1 MACNLRRSLV
11 FGLLLLAACGPPEST
26 CSERDIKSWTPATFE
41 GSTPVY
47 CDSKLVGYQLDID
60 ASDGRPRLWEMVQL
74 DQPVKP
80 ALSVSADIDLLT
92 PVARSVRIEQGAFK
106 IAEVYGV
113 SNNVSTTATYKPGDG
128 NVLRAV
134 RVAVPSGMRYRG
146 QIRDVRWD

>member
-1 MACNLRRSLV
+1 
-11 FGLLLLAACGPPEST
+11 
-26 CSERDIKSWTPATFE
+26 
-41 GSTPVY
+41 
-47 CDSKLVGYQLDID
+47 
-60 ASDGRPRLWEMVQL
+60 MVQL

-113 SNNVSTTATYKPGDG
+113 SSNVSTTATYKPGDG

-134 RVAVPSGMRYRG
+134 RVAVPPGMHYRG
-146 QIRDVRWD
+146 QVRDVRWD